1 MGGRVSRENKQLIDF
16 LAVSIYYMVYT
27 APEVFMHTAKI
38 FVNGK
43 SQAIRLP
50 KEYRFEGS
58 EVYVNKVG
66 GTVILFSKDDPWRPL
81 FESLKTF
88 TDDFMSDR
96 EQPSIQKRRF

>member
-1 MGGRVSRENKQLIDF
+1 
-16 LAVSIYYMVYT
+16 
-27 APEVFMHTAKI
+27 MHTGKI

-66 GTVILFSKDDPWRPL
+66 GAVILFSKDDPWRPL
-81 FESLKTF
+81 FESLKAF

-96 EQPSIQKRRF
+96 EQPLQERKF